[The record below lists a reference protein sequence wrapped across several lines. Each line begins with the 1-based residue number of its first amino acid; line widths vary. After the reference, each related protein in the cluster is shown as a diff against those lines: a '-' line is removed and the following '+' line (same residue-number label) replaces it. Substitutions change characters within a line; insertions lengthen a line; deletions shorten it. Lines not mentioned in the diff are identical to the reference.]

1 MSSIF
6 RCIDC
11 TYFTDIKTNLT
22 RHIKLKHAEEKTL
35 YECPYCQQRF
45 ATMDGCRRHMSHR
58 CKKSPEVTPEASDA
72 ENMHAIAENMHILGG
87 NLAETAENMHVFAEN
102 MHIPC
107 NSDNSTHSSE
117 TDALNL
123 MKKYVC
129 NVCNKG
135 FTRRN
140 SLKYH
145 TGICKGI
152 INILECPICKKVL
165 SSASSKYAHLA
176 QCRLKA
182 IAKKEADANDI
193 KALELNIN
201 ATQHAETINNTINN
215 INNIDNSVVNNN
227 NITNNIGILVFPGN
241 TSNESITFDT
251 DLINLTEMAT
261 TIKTLS
267 KLQVSYKFIV
277 ELLKNPRNRCIKK
290 TNMRSDHSNIHV
302 GDNKWQLQPD
312 AGIYKK
318 LVSEVSLNLGEFL
331 GKKGKQMKIC
341 PNTLKD
347 QLAYTD
353 LMSDEGY
360 SANDTEH
367 IETKKEYK
375 MLLRNAKSSVY
386 NQTKLESIKED
397 ANAPGV
403 RGSLK

>member
-11 TYFTDIKTNLT
+11 PYFTDIKTNLT

-58 CKKSPEVTPEASDA
+58 CKKSPEVTPEASDYQNNTFLYQNDTPLYQNDTFLYQNDTFLDNNDNVA
-72 ENMHAIAENMHILGG
+72 LE
-87 NLAETAENMHVFAEN
+87 
-102 MHIPC
+102 C
-107 NSDNSTHSSE
+107 SQNSSFQEGKHQCTKCKKTFSREQRLQTH
-117 TDALNL
+117 TD
-123 MKKYVC
+123 V
-129 NVCNKG
+129 
-135 FTRRN
+135 
-140 SLKYH
+140 
-145 TGICKGI
+145 CKGI
-152 INILECPICKKVL
+152 GSSLDCPLCNKVFAFA
-165 SSASSKYAHLA
+165 SAKTRHLVK
-176 QCRLKA
+176 CRLKA
-182 IAKKEADANDI
+182 DAKIATDARDKKT
-193 KALELNIN
+193 LEQNLNF
-201 ATQHAETINNTINN
+201 HAAATINNN
-215 INNIDNSVVNNN
+215 IDNSTTNNIDNSVVNNN

-277 ELLKNPRNRCIKK
+277 ELLKNPRNRCIRK

-302 GDNKWQLQPD
+302 GDNRWQLQPD

-331 GKKGKQMKIC
+331 GKKGKQMKLG

-360 SANDTEH
+360 SADDVER

-386 NQTKLESIKED
+386 NQTKMESIKEEGGTD
-397 ANAPGV
+397 KAII
-403 RGSLK
+403 